1 MIRKTLNTQVMCIRL
16 RYCLFGFSCKS
27 KTQGNVYQP
36 IGKYFRPSEN
46 TLYAGHTVI
55 RGYK

>member
-36 IGKYFRPSEN
+36 IGKYFRPSEKHPLRW
-46 TLYAGHTVI
+46 THSYT
-55 RGYK
+55 R